1 MVVSPQT
8 PLHTQGLSRK
18 VTRGWGRVKVT
29 RVLGD
34 LRQKF
39 PAQQKLI
46 RCCIWN
52 YAPVIS
58 RPTSSP
64 MSSSPSNYVSRL
76 LPLRMPR
83 VCVAV
88 TGKDPAEL
96 IDKAEGLVRDNPF
109 LELRLDYL
117 LRPGLALP
125 KIRLFFE
132 VYPHAVVIATCRRA
146 SSGGKFKGTVA
157 AQLEILNKAAAAGCQ
172 LVDIELQTASKL
184 KPQQLQKLRSQAALI
199 LSFHDFHAT
208 KKLDETLAKMEA
220 YPADFYKVVSTA
232 TTLYDNVL
240 MMKFLEK
247 QSDRHSLVGL
257 SMGEQG
263 IISRVLGVRAGS
275 AFTFA
280 AVSPGEQTA
289 PGQVTAQDLRSVYRI
304 EQVDVATRVYG
315 VAGDPVS
322 HSLSPI
328 IMNTAMR
335 RENVN
340 AVYLALHAKTLKDL
354 LACVR
359 DIPIHGLSITMPYK
373 ETILPHLDNTDSH
386 TSKIGACN
394 TVVRAQ
400 DGKLYGFNT
409 DTAGVVRPLEQRL
422 ALEGARVLVLGAGGA
437 ARAAVFGL
445 KERGSE
451 VFILN
456 RSVAAAQK
464 LSRQAK
470 ARTVKRPDLKKLS
483 FDVIINAT
491 PVGMANDRESPIN
504 ESEINAKY
512 VFDMVYD
519 PAETR
524 FLKAAKERGA
534 QIIPGIEM
542 FVHQAARQFEIWT
555 GKPAPWDDM
564 LRVVTIALQERAAK
578 AAAKK

>member
-1 MVVSPQT
+1 
-8 PLHTQGLSRK
+8 
-18 VTRGWGRVKVT
+18 
-29 RVLGD
+29 
-34 LRQKF
+34 
-39 PAQQKLI
+39 
-46 RCCIWN
+46 
-52 YAPVIS
+52 
-58 RPTSSP
+58 
-64 MSSSPSNYVSRL
+64 
-76 LPLRMPR
+76 MPR

-88 TGKDPAEL
+88 TGSDPAEL
-96 IDKAEGLVRDNPF
+96 LEKADSLVRDNPF
-109 LELRLDYL
+109 LEFRLDYL
-117 LRPGLALP
+117 SKPGLALP
-125 KIRLFFE
+125 KIKAFFE
-132 VYPHAVVIATCRRA
+132 MQPQAVVIATCRRA
-146 SSGGKFKGTVA
+146 ASGGKFRGSVA
-157 AQLEILNKAAAAGCQ
+157 SQLELLSKAAAAGCQ
-172 LVDIELQTASKL
+172 LLDVELQTAL
-184 KPQQLQKLRSQAALI
+184 KCKGEQLQKLRSKAALI

-208 KKLDETLAKMEA
+208 KKLDETLERMRH

-232 TTLYDNVL
+232 TTLSDNVT

-247 QSDRHSLVGL
+247 ESDRHALVGL
-257 SMGEQG
+257 CMGEQG
-263 IISRVLGVRAGS
+263 IISRLLAVRAGS

-289 PGQVTAQDLRSVYRI
+289 PGQVTAQELRNVYRI
-304 EQVDVATRVYG
+304 EQMDAATRVYG
-315 VAGDPVS
+315 VAGDPIA
-322 HSLSPI
+322 HSLSPT

-354 LACVR
+354 LTCVR
-359 DIPIHGLSITMPYK
+359 EIPIHGLSITMPYK
-373 ETILPHLDNTDSH
+373 EAILQHLDNTDSH
-386 TSKIGACN
+386 TTKIGACN

-422 ALEGARVLVLGAGGA
+422 GLEGARVLVLGAGGA

-456 RSVAAAQK
+456 RTPAPAQK
-464 LSRQAK
+464 LARQAK
-470 ARTVKRPDLKKLS
+470 ARTIKRPDLRKLA
-483 FDVIINAT
+483 FDVIVNAT
-491 PVGMANDRESPIN
+491 PVGMTNNRESPLN
-504 ESEINAKY
+504 ENEINAKY

-524 FLKAAKERGA
+524 FLKAAKARGA

-564 LRVVTIALQERAAK
+564 LRVVTIALQERDAK